1 MLRIGTSG
9 WQYRDWRGRFYPK
22 SVPAARW
29 LEHYAER
36 FATVEINNTFYRL
49 PAPATFSAWNAR
61 VPADFEIAVKA
72 SRYLT
77 HYKRLRE
84 PEEPVDRLMTHA
96 RELGEHLGPV
106 LLQLPPDLAIEL
118 DRLDRT
124 LRAFGGRARV
134 AVEPRHRSW
143 FIAELRDVLSAHGA
157 ALCLADRGSHPITPL
172 WRTADWSYVRLH
184 AGSASP
190 APCYGSR
197 ALASWVA
204 RLTDLWSRT
213 VDGYVYFNN
222 DTGGCAVRDA
232 IVMAHLADAAGL
244 AVTRVPEL
252 AEAPVGQIG
261 TSRTTSSAGLSVR

>member
-29 LEHYAER
+29 LEHYAGR

-49 PAPATFSAWNAR
+49 PAPATFSAWKAR

-106 LLQLPPDLAIEL
+106 LLQLPPDLSIEL

-124 LRAFGGRARV
+124 LRAFGGRVRI

-143 FIAELRDVLSAHGA
+143 FVSELRDV
-157 ALCLADRGSHPITPL
+157 
-172 WRTADWSYVRLH
+172 
-184 AGSASP
+184 
-190 APCYGSR
+190 
-197 ALASWVA
+197 
-204 RLTDLWSRT
+204 
-213 VDGYVYFNN
+213 
-222 DTGGCAVRDA
+222 
-232 IVMAHLADAAGL
+232 
-244 AVTRVPEL
+244 
-252 AEAPVGQIG
+252 
-261 TSRTTSSAGLSVR
+261 